1 MKNTI
6 TKAFSLN
13 EEEIRIVG
21 AFAKEKGLSASSAI
35 RMIIREWE
43 KMRKQC
49 VTVRV
54 NGIVDDAGNVQYFD
68 APADRED

>member
-1 MKNTI
+1 MKKTI

-13 EEEIRIVG
+13 EEEVRIIH
-21 AFAKEKGLSASSAI
+21 AFAKEKGLSYSSAI
-35 RMIIREWE
+35 RLIIREWAE
-43 KMRKQC
+43 MKKQY

-54 NGIVDDAGNVQYFD
+54 NGFVDDAGNVQYSD